1 MFNYIELIKKIINT
15 LMTGDNDD
23 KFHVH
28 DFHTAICTE
37 ETFLPKFSSNSE
49 SFDSELLENLG
60 RNLSLALHA

>member
-1 MFNYIELIKKIINT
+1 
-15 LMTGDNDD
+15 MTGDNDD

-28 DFHTAICTE
+28 DSHTAICTE

-49 SFDSELLENLG
+49 SFDSELLGNLG